1 MPTQTDQTSF
11 LDGTNATFIA
21 ELYARYLENPGS
33 VDASWA
39 TFFAEMADDA
49 RAVLGELKGA
59 SWSRERTQVI
69 GNGAEAPAA
78 NGAKGAAAKT
88 STASG
93 AIDGDAMR
101 AAGTDSIQAVTLIRA
116 YRTRGHLAANLDPL
130 GLEPPKY
137 QPELQPDYYGFTE
150 ADLDRPIFLAN
161 RLGREGRDPA
171 RDHRPAARDLLRLG
185 RHRVHAY
192 PGSRPAP
199 VAAGAHGGRAQPD
212 RVHQGRQAGDLR
224 EIGRR
229 RGASSISST
238 RNTPAPSGSAST
250 AANR

>member
-1 MPTQTDQTSF
+1 MPTQIDQTSF

-39 TFFAEMADDA
+39 AFFAEMADDE

-59 SWSRERTQVI
+59 SWARDRTSVI
-69 GNGAEAPAA
+69 GNGAPDGQAPKGA
-78 NGAKGAAAKT
+78 NGAAGKALAPANGADLDAA
-88 STASG
+88 
-93 AIDGDAMR
+93 IR

-150 ADLDRPIFLAN
+150 A
-161 RLGREGRDPA
+161 
-171 RDHRPAARDLLRLG
+171 
-185 RHRVHAY
+185 
-192 PGSRPAP
+192 
-199 VAAGAHGGRAQPD
+199 
-212 RVHQGRQAGDLR
+212 
-224 EIGRR
+224 
-229 RGASSISST
+229 
-238 RNTPAPSGSAST
+238 
-250 AANR
+250 